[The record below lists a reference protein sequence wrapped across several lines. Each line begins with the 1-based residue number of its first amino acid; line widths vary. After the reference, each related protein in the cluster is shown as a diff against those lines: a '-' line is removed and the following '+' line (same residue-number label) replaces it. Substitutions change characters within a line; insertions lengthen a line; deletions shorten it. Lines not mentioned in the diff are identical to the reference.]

1 MDTTSPLAEQPE
13 APAVDSSKAEAESYL
28 ESLINKTLRVYTTDS
43 RLFVGTFKCTDPQS
57 NLVLSLTHEYRQP
70 SQQKLLEAAAS
81 LESDTLR
88 AEMTSRYLGL
98 VVVPGEHIVKI
109 EVEEFV
115 SQMKNRS
122 ILGRP
127 DIYSS
132 A

>member
-1 MDTTSPLAEQPE
+1 MDTTSPSVEQPE

-28 ESLINKTLRVYTTDS
+28 ESLINKTLRVYTADS
-43 RLFVGTFKCTDPQS
+43 RLFVGTFKCTDP
-57 NLVLSLTHEYRQP
+57 P

-127 DIYSS
+127 DIYAS